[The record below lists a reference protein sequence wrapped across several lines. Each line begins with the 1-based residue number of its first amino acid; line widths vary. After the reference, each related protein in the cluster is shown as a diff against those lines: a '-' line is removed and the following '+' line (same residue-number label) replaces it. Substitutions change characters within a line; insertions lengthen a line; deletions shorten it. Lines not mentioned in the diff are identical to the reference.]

1 MNAFIIKIIALVSM
15 LIDHTGC
22 MLAVME
28 KLSASQYLV
37 MRSLGRIAFP
47 LYAFLIVEGFEKT
60 SDRVKYLARLC
71 LFAALSQIPYNFAP
85 LTSSASPA
93 AAEYFFSFRSD
104 AVYLVVLAILL
115 LAFALSVIRKK
126 YIRLCGS
133 VLAAYII
140 AGASCTLGGVAIL
153 TGELNVFYTL
163 ACSLA
168 VLCITDMIERRE
180 EYNVYDIAAAVVL
193 TAGCCIAILGRSDY
207 GYKGLTLIFA
217 LYVFRNNRVMQALSL
232 VLWSVWVYTP
242 TGTSGLCL
250 CLAAALSAVPV
261 LFYSGSQ
268 GKKTRAF
275 YYAYPAHLILLG
287 IIYRLA
293 I

>member
-1 MNAFIIKIIALVSM
+1 M

-22 MLAVME
+22 MLAAME

-37 MRSLGRIAFP
+37 MRSLGRVAFP
-47 LYAFLIVEGFEKT
+47 VYAFLIVEGFEKT
-60 SDRVKYLARLC
+60 SDRAKYLTRLC
-71 LFAALSQIPYNFAP
+71 VFAAVSQIPYNFAP
-85 LTSSASPA
+85 LTSSASSS

-115 LAFALSVIRKK
+115 LAFVVSVIRKK
-126 YIRLCGS
+126 YVRLAGS

-140 AGASCTLGGVAIL
+140 AGASCALGGVTIL

-168 VLCITDMIERRE
+168 VLCITDMIKRRE
-180 EYNVYDIAAAVVL
+180 EYSVYDITAAVVL
-193 TAGCCIAILGRSDY
+193 TAVCGIVILACSDY
-207 GYKGLTLIFA
+207 GYMGLALIFA
-217 LYVFRNNRVMQALSL
+217 LYIFKGNRAAQAVSL
-232 VLWSVWVYTP
+232 VLWSVCIYTP